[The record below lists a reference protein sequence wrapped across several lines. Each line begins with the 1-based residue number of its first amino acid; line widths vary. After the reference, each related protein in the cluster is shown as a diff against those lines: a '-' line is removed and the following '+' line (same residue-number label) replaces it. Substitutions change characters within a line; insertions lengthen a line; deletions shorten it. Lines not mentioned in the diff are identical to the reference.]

1 MKSETYLEK
10 ILKLRKNDTVK
21 VITGVRGVGK
31 TTLLAMLER
40 TLKAEDVP
48 SWQIIAMDFDA
59 MQNDE
64 IRDFHQLYDSVYE
77 RIQGVPHAY
86 LLLDEVH
93 RVEGWEKA
101 VNAFFVGAPVD
112 VYVTGSHAGIL
123 SEDFT
128 KLMVGRYEEFRMF
141 PQTFRTYLEACPD
154 AVEEDRDFIFPRY
167 LKFGGLPVSVA
178 LAEKQ
183 ELLPV
188 MLQGIYNT
196 ALMRDVVQRY
206 AVRDPALMDSMARFL
221 AGTVGKPVSAKRL
234 NDYLVSVGRKTT
246 GYTMDNYLQM
256 LTESNLFCRARR
268 YDIRGKAHL
277 NGSEKFYMADI
288 GLSNMLRGYQDLEDG
303 PLLENVVYLELRR
316 RGFSVS
322 VGKLGSM
329 EVDFVAVNAEGRRIY
344 YQVEPSL
351 QDAGVRKKALR
362 PLKSIPDQYEKVI
375 LSMDR
380 SDVRDFDGIRNLNIV
395 DFLMGE

>member
-10 ILKLRKNDTVK
+10 LLKLRKNDTVK

-40 TLKAEDVP
+40 TLKAEGVP

-128 KLMVGRYEEFRMF
+128 KLMAGRYEEFRMF

-154 AVEEDRDFIFPRY
+154 AVEEDRDFIFPRC

-183 ELLPV
+183 ELLPA